1 MSIQINLLPWREAHR
16 LKKNRS
22 FFTQIGL
29 GLVLGAILVLIWG
42 HFLSGQLI
50 YQQSRNQYLSS
61 FVNQLDHQLAE
72 IKGIEGRRQ
81 QIIDRISLIEQLQ
94 NNRQIAVRIF
104 DQIVYSTPE
113 GVFYKQLSRSGNL
126 LSMVG
131 VGENSDQ
138 ISDLMRRLEASRW
151 LNSPALDLMESNFET
166 GSKRSAFNLSVYIDK
181 PEHIVSSVGG

>member
-1 MSIQINLLPWREAHR
+1 MNIQINLLPWREGHR

-22 FFTQIGL
+22 FYAQLGL
-29 GLVLGAILVLIWG
+29 GLVLGVILVLIWG
-42 HFLSGQLI
+42 HFLSRQLI
-50 YQQSRNQYLSS
+50 YQQSRNQYLST
-61 FVNQLDHQLAE
+61 FVNHLDHQLAE
-72 IKGIEGRRQ
+72 IKDIERRRQ
-81 QIIDRISLIEQLQ
+81 QIVERISLIEQLQ

-126 LSMVG
+126 LSIVG

-151 LNSPALDLMESNFET
+151 LNSPALDLIESKYYKIY
-166 GSKRSAFNLSVYIDK
+166 S
-181 PEHIVSSVGG
+181 

>member
-1 MSIQINLLPWREAHR
+1 MNIQINLLPWREAHR
-16 LKKNRS
+16 LQKNRS
-22 FFTQIGL
+22 FYAQLGL
-29 GLVLGAILVLIWG
+29 GLVLGAILVLIRG
-42 HFLSGQLI
+42 HFLNGQLI
-50 YQQSRNQYLSS
+50 YQESRNQYLSS

-72 IKGIEGRRQ
+72 IKGIEIRRQ

-113 GVFYKQLSRSGNL
+113 GVFYKKLSRSGNL

-138 ISDLMRRLEASRW
+138 ISDLMRRLEASKW
-151 LNSPALDLMESNFET
+151 LNSPALDLIESNSEN
-166 GSKRSAFNLSVYIDK
+166 GSNRSAFNLSVYIDR
-181 PEHIVSSVGG
+181 PEYVVSSVGG

>member
-1 MSIQINLLPWREAHR
+1 MSIQINLLPWREALR
-16 LKKNRS
+16 LQKNRS
-22 FFTQIGL
+22 FFVQLGS

-42 HFLSGQLI
+42 YFLNRQLI
-50 YQQSRNQYLSS
+50 YQESRNQYLSS
-61 FVNQLDHQLAE
+61 FVNQLDYQLAE
-72 IKGIEGRRQ
+72 IKGLEIRRQ
-81 QIIDRISLIEQLQ
+81 QIIDRISLIEELQ

-138 ISDLMRRLEASRW
+138 ISDLMRRLEASKW
-151 LNSPALDLMESNFET
+151 LNSPALDLIESNSET
-166 GSKRSAFNLSVYIDK
+166 GSKRSAFNLSVYIDR
-181 PEHIVSSVGG
+181 PEYVVSSAGG